1 MLPPNIQLPP
11 LPKTRNFE
19 ADDRPS
25 SQMLHAM
32 GLTEPPPPGHLQYG
46 ELRTRECP
54 IATNRD
60 PFPNLATM
68 SAISSQSG
76 PAVKSELID
85 QSNIIPPQK
94 STSAFKCEL
103 CV

>member
-1 MLPPNIQLPP
+1 MASR
-11 LPKTRNFE
+11 PKSANFE
-19 ADDRPS
+19 TVDS
-25 SQMLHAM
+25 SQMLLAM
-32 GLTEPPPPGHLQYG
+32 GRATISTGPGPLQYG